1 MGNGLNAISILLV
14 EDNPDDVEITRRALE
29 KGRVRN
35 ELTVARDGQEA
46 LDILSA
52 AKNGETPCPGLIL
65 LDLNLP
71 KVDGHEVLE
80 KIKADPKLKRIP
92 VVVLTVVTREEDVV
106 RSYDLGVNTYIT
118 KPVRFEDFIKTVTTI
133 EEYWTV
139 IATLPP
145 ASGECG
151 RLRADARQRPVRARP
166 FRPEGAPW
174 PFSTG
179 PPAPP
184 GAYRPGCG
192 PAPAPGPPY
201 R

>member
-46 LDILSA
+46 LDILFA
-52 AKNGETPCPGLIL
+52 AKNGERRCPGLIL

-71 KVDGHEVLE
+71 KVDGREVLE

-92 VVVLTVVTREEDVV
+92 VVVLTVVTREEDIV
-106 RSYDLGVNTYIT
+106 RSYDLGVNTFIS
-118 KPVRFEDFIKTVTTI
+118 KPVGFEEFIKVVTTI
-133 EEYWTV
+133 KEYWLL

-145 ASGECG
+145 LE
-151 RLRADARQRPVRARP
+151 
-166 FRPEGAPW
+166 
-174 PFSTG
+174 
-179 PPAPP
+179 
-184 GAYRPGCG
+184 
-192 PAPAPGPPY
+192 
-201 R
+201 